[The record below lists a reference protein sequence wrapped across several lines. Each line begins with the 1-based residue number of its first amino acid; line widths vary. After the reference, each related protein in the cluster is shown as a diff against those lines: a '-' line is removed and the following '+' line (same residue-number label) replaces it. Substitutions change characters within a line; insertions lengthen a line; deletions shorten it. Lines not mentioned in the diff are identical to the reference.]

1 MRVFSVYWQKPGL
14 ARGIAVHWEVRWPA
28 TASAGFKES
37 PLNEVKFVN
46 RYFAGQHCLNLQKT
60 RDLV

>member
-1 MRVFSVYWQKPGL
+1 M
-14 ARGIAVHWEVRWPA
+14 GIAVHWEVRWPA
-28 TASAGFKES
+28 TASAGFKKS

-46 RYFAGQHCLNLQKT
+46 LYFAGQHCLNLQNT